1 MVTKDGGKLLKSPV
15 RLAVI
20 LPESDEAKKTDPEP
34 AEGQKKIG
42 RPPVP
47 KQEDFFL
54 DAVQRMRALD
64 VYKKEF
70 EPAINRYADM
80 REQYEI
86 LTRRWKR
93 ERHRAYALTKD
104 AEPSKR
110 NPVVVALESLRKDL
124 TGLEA
129 MLGLTPQGLLKV
141 NENAFAKDK
150 RSRLAEALKG
160 LG

>member
-1 MVTKDGGKLLKSPV
+1 MAKKDSGKLPNNPV
-15 RLAVI
+15 RLAAF
-20 LPESDEAKKTDPEP
+20 LPASDEE
-34 AEGQKKIG
+34 KKIASDPAKEKARTG

-47 KQEDFFL
+47 TQADFVD
-54 DAVQRMRALD
+54 DATQRMIALE

-70 EPAINRYADM
+70 DPAIHRYADM

-93 ERHRAYALTKD
+93 ERHRAHVMTKD
-104 AEPSKR
+104 GEPSKR

-124 TGLEA
+124 TTLEG

-141 NENAFAKDK
+141 NENAFAKEK
-150 RSRLAEALKG
+150 KSRLAEALKG

>member
-1 MVTKDGGKLLKSPV
+1 VAKKDSGKLPDSPA
-15 RLAVI
+15 RLVAF
-20 LPESDEAKKTDPEP
+20 LPESDEVKKTDPAP
-34 AEGQKKIG
+34 AESGKKIG

-47 KQEDFFL
+47 KQEDFFR
-54 DAVQRMRALD
+54 DAVQRMRALE

-93 ERHRAYALTKD
+93 ERHRAHVLTREG
-104 AEPSKR
+104 EPSKR

-129 MLGLTPQGLLKV
+129 MLGLTPQGLMKV
-141 NENAFAKDK
+141 NENAFAKEK
-150 RSRLAEALKG
+150 KSRLAEALKG
-160 LG
+160 LA